1 MTAKRLLLL
10 AAIGLVAL
18 FLVGLVIGAIG
29 SSFFEGKD
37 PYVPKPEVHLPPQP
51 IFPATTRDDTLG
63 LSKFIV
69 KVHPLGDSEEEAV
82 RSAVKHA
89 VGAEHIEF
97 EVHHED
103 EEIEVVLPQGMAFY
117 DVKDDVEKA
126 LHEIGGAEA
135 EAEAGHFQGLGFM
148 QFAVTNTMLSSWVA
162 TIVLVLL
169 FVLGARKGS
178 MVPGR
183 LQNLVEIMVEALL
196 RFVESVVGRAMS
208 RAIFPMIATLF
219 LFVLFNAWMAL
230 IPIWPALGYGEG
242 DSFFKGHL
250 SAHLL
255 RSAGTD
261 INMPLALAL
270 ISFVFVEYWGFRS
283 KGIGYLSKFFSLSN
297 LLKLRLANLFV
308 GFLEFVSELVRVV
321 SFTFRLFGNMTA
333 GEILVVMVAFLLPFV
348 AGDLVYGLE
357 LLVGLVQALIFAGL
371 TLVFVSV
378 AMAHHDSH

>member
-10 AAIGLVAL
+10 AAIGVLAL

-29 SSFFEGKD
+29 SSFVDKEGF
-37 PYVPKPEVHLPPQP
+37 VPKPEVHLPPQP

-63 LSKFIV
+63 LSKFII

-82 RSAVKHA
+82 RSAVEHA
-89 VGAEHIEF
+89 VGAAHIEF
-97 EVHHED
+97 EVHQED

-117 DVKDDVEKA
+117 DVKDDVEEA
-126 LHEIGGAEA
+126 LHGIGGAET

-148 QFAVTNTMLSSWVA
+148 EFAVTNTMLSSWVA

-183 LQNLVEIMVEALL
+183 LQNLVEMMVEALL
-196 RFVESVVGRAMS
+196 RFVESVVGRGMS

-230 IPIWPALGYGEG
+230 IPIWPALGFTDGEG
-242 DSFFKGHL
+242 NLK
-250 SAHLL
+250 AHLL

>member
-1 MTAKRLLLL
+1 MTAKRLLVF
-10 AAIGLVAL
+10 AAIGVFAL
-18 FLVGLVIGAIG
+18 FIVGLVIGAIG
-29 SSFFEGKD
+29 SSFVDKEGF
-37 PYVPKPEVHLPPQP
+37 VPKPEVHLPPQP
-51 IFPATTRDDTLG
+51 VFPASTRDDVIG
-63 LSKFIV
+63 LNKFVV
-69 KVHPLGDSEEEAV
+69 KVHPLGEAEEQAV
-82 RSAVKHA
+82 RSAVE
-89 VGAEHIEF
+89 GAIGADAISKWEPHYA
-97 EVHHED
+97 D
-103 EEIEVVLPQGMAFY
+103 EEIEVVLADGVAYY
-117 DVKDDVEKA
+117 DVKKKVADAV
-126 LHEIGGAEA
+126 HGVGAEA
-135 EAEAGHFQGLGFM
+135 EKGHFQGMGFL
-148 QFAVTNTMLSSWVA
+148 QFAVTNTMLSSWVS
-162 TIVLVLL
+162 TIVLIGL
-169 FVLGARKGS
+169 FVYGARKGS

-183 LQNLVEIMVEALL
+183 LQNLVEIIVEALL

-230 IPIWPALGYGEG
+230 IPIWPSLGFNDPEG
-242 DSFFKGHL
+242 NLKG
-250 SAHLL
+250 HLL

-283 KGIGYLSKFFSLSN
+283 KGLSYLGKFFSLSN
-297 LLKLRLANLFV
+297 LLKLRLANIFV

-348 AGDLVYGLE
+348 ASDLVYGLE

-378 AMAHHDSH
+378 AMAHDSH

>member
-10 AAIGLVAL
+10 AGVGVIGL

-29 SSFFEGKD
+29 SSFVDKEGF
-37 PYVPKPEVHLPPQP
+37 VPKPEVHLPPQP
-51 IFPATTRDDTLG
+51 IFPASTRDDTLG
-63 LSKFIV
+63 ISKFII
-69 KVHPLGDSEEEAV
+69 KVHPLGDAQEEAV
-82 RSAVKHA
+82 RSAVEHA
-89 VGAEHIEF
+89 VGADRISEF
-97 EVHHED
+97 EAHHED
-103 EEIEVVLPQGMAFY
+103 EEIEVVLASGVAFY
-117 DVKDDVEKA
+117 DVEHAVEEALDD
-126 LHEIGGAEA
+126 IGTAETEA
-135 EAEAGHFQGLGFM
+135 EEGHFEGLGFM

-162 TIVLVLL
+162 TIALLLL
-169 FVLGARKGS
+169 FIVGARKGS
-178 MVPGR
+178 LVPGR

-196 RFVESVVGRAMS
+196 RFVEGVVGHGRS

-230 IPIWPALGYGEG
+230 IPIWPSLGFTDGEG
-242 DSFFKGHL
+242 NLK
-250 SAHLL
+250 AHLL

-283 KGIGYLSKFFSLSN
+283 KGLAYLGKFFSLSN

-308 GFLEFVSELVRVV
+308 GFLEFVSELVRIV

-378 AMAHHDSH
+378 AMAHDSH